1 MKRVKYWELP
11 AQELREYII
20 GNWLADEHLDV
31 GDAIHDYYDK
41 ARPRC
46 WVDIAHD
53 ATDLWN
59 RMFKFDQLESESPA
73 YSVLSG
79 AVAAAAAG
87 VWDAVAEAFGLESKY
102 VELVLANWYEQ
113 NWEGEVPKLT
123 WDEFMQRYEAEKA
136 EWEAE

>member
-20 GNWLADEHLDV
+20 GNWDDEELDV
-31 GDAIHDYYDK
+31 CDAIHDYYDK

-46 WVDIAHD
+46 WVDIAHE

-59 RMFKFDQLESESPA
+59 KMFKGNEFEIDSPA
-73 YSVLSG
+73 YGIIDG

-87 VWDAVAEAFGLESKY
+87 VWDAVAEAFGLESRY

-123 WDEFMQRYEAEKA
+123 WDEFIRQYEAEKA

>member
-1 MKRVKYWELP
+1 MKRKYWELP

-20 GNWLADEHLDV
+20 GNWDDEELDV
-31 GDAIHDYYDK
+31 CDAIHDYYDK

-46 WVDIAHD
+46 WVDIAHE

-59 RMFKFDQLESESPA
+59 KMFKDNEFEIDSPA
-73 YSVLSG
+73 YGVIDG

-87 VWDAVAEAFGLESKY
+87 VWDAVAEAFGLESRY
-102 VELVLANWYEQ
+102 VELVFANWYVP
-113 NWEGEVPKLT
+113 NWEGEVPKIT

>member
-1 MKRVKYWELP
+1 
-11 AQELREYII
+11 
-20 GNWLADEHLDV
+20 
-31 GDAIHDYYDK
+31 
-41 ARPRC
+41 
-46 WVDIAHD
+46 
-53 ATDLWN
+53 
-59 RMFKFDQLESESPA
+59 MFKFDQLESESPA